1 MDALLEAHLK
11 CTCAHGRN
19 VWRERG
25 VAKMNGVDWFGL
37 GAVALMVV
45 SYALEGRAAIF
56 VALFAA
62 GCALAAIYALM
73 IGSYP
78 FFVAEGIWALVA
90 LRRWRVRQVGAT
102 DRRA

>member
-1 MDALLEAHLK
+1 M
-11 CTCAHGRN
+11 T
-19 VWRERG
+19 
-25 VAKMNGVDWFGL
+25 GVDWFGL

-45 SYALEGRAAIF
+45 SYALESRDAIF
-56 VALFAA
+56 VALFAS
-62 GCALAAIYALM
+62 GCALAAVYALL

-90 LRRWRVRQVGAT
+90 LRRWSVRQAGAT